1 MKAWRLGGAPGAAG
15 IDLAD
20 HFLQG
25 FVAAGLASAAAG
37 GVTDRAATR
46 RILKHAL
53 VGGVAKASAVVTADA
68 IGRKRYLEAATAVA
82 VGAMG
87 TWGAVRLLDT
97 KVGTHPG
104 KEN

>member
-1 MKAWRLGGAPGAAG
+1 MRASALSGRAVSPG
-15 IDLAD
+15 IDLTD

-53 VGGVAKASAVVTADA
+53 VGGVAKASAVATAEA

-87 TWGAVRLLDT
+87 TWGAVRLLDI
-97 KVGTHPG
+97 KVGAHPG